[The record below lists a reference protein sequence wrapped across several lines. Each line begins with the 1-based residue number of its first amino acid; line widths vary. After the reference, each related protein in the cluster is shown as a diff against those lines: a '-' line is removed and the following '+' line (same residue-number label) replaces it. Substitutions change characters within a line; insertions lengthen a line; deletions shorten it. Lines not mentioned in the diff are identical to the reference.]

1 MAVSVIV
8 EDGSGVPSANSYL
21 SVADWKVYA
30 DQQGWDYSTTPAGV
44 PYTDDQIGS
53 AIIRGRAWLDATY
66 RSRWPGSRANGRDQS
81 TAWPRKDA
89 IDGDGEEIVDDEIP
103 GEVKDASAEAA
114 WRELQEA
121 GSLSPDLERGG
132 AIKSLKAG
140 SVEVTYADGASSLT
154 VYSGIAQMLDG
165 LLTTLPG
172 NTSVSWPMRA

>member
-1 MAVSVIV
+1 MPVTVVV
-8 EDGSGVPSANSYL
+8 ETGSGVTGANAFL
-21 SVADWKVYA
+21 SVADWKAYA
-30 DQQGWDYSTTPAGV
+30 DQQGWDYSTAE
-44 PYTDDQIGS
+44 YTEDQIGS
-53 AIIRGRAWLDATY
+53 AIVRGRAWLDAMY
-66 RSRWPGSRANGRDQS
+66 RSRWPGSRANGREQS

-89 IDGDGEEIVDDEIP
+89 TDGDGEVIVDDEIP
-103 GEVKDASAEAA
+103 AEVKDASAEAA
-114 WRELQEA
+114 WRELQEP

-140 SVEVTYADGASSLT
+140 SVEITYADGASSLT